1 MPQDGQEKK
10 IYFASTFLSLLCE
23 DILRV
28 QQTRTHVFVVTV
40 TLQCVHIPYLNKLV
54 ENYS

>member
-1 MPQDGQEKK
+1 MDKKK
-10 IYFASTFLSLLCE
+10 IYFASTFLSLSCE